1 MDAARI
7 RRHLERRIRRLVL
20 VAKLSLF
27 WERLWPAL
35 WPALALVCVFTIFA
49 LFGLIGLL
57 PVTLHWVLLFALAG
71 GGLFLLWHGLKDVRW
86 PRHDEALRRIE
97 EDSRLP
103 HQPLS
108 VLEDM
113 PAAGTGSATLWK
125 AHQERVQTLATRLR
139 TGWPSPGLAAGD
151 PWALRAALGL
161 ILIIALFGTPE
172 GRWQRVRE
180 ALLPGLADVKPMR
193 IEAWLTPPAYTGV
206 APVYL
211 SGIDPDSHIRVPVRS
226 VLSVRV
232 DGSRAMPNLNAI
244 GPGRADVTP
253 PGEFRLQG
261 EANYALDYAVTGTSE
276 IRLVTGGRVVA
287 QWNVAAIPDKPPVIA
302 FTKPLSRTA
311 SGALRFAYT
320 VTDDYGVADARA
332 EIALAETPGQ
342 PGGPNLK
349 EIAAAAEAGSEA
361 MRGLLHQ
368 PVARV
373 EPPAAPLDM
382 PGSGLKTFTGTTVR
396 DLAAHPW
403 AGLPVTITLVAR
415 DAAGQE
421 GRSQTVRLLLPER
434 PFNKPL
440 AQAVIEQRR
449 RLVLEPTAR
458 FSVSR
463 ALNDVTKDAGSPQ
476 DPELYIQDTTAYLAL
491 RAGVW
496 RLVFANRDEDLDGI
510 YDLLWSA
517 ALHIEDGDLSLAE
530 QALKE
535 AQDRLKQAIERGAP
549 PAEIKELMAGLRA
562 ALQRYFEAAK
572 ASGKSPQTNG
582 QTASPGT
589 QTITE
594 AELQQMMQAIADALA
609 SGDEGQARQLMA
621 QLRNILENLQPPAP
635 GQLSPAQSAMQNAL
649 GRTGDLIKG
658 QQQLMDRTF
667 QGGPPADASGK
678 TAADALSR
686 QMNALGQTQKALRQE
701 LQDIARE
708 MGEKGAPA
716 PEGFGQ
722 AGQAMESA
730 EKEIAD
736 GRTDRAVSQQGKALD
751 GLKQAAQSLASELA
765 RSGAGGAGQA
775 GGDPMGRPLSGQ
787 GADGTGDVAVPDH
800 IDAQKA
806 RQILEELRRRAAEV
820 GRPKIELD
828 YIDRLL
834 NQF

>member
-1 MDAARI
+1 MDASRR
-7 RRHLERRIRRLVL
+7 RRHLEQRIRRLVL
-20 VAKLSLF
+20 VAKLALF

-35 WPALALVCVFTIFA
+35 WPALALVCIFTIFA

-57 PVTLHWVLLFALAG
+57 PGSLHWILLFALAG
-71 GGLFLLWHGLKDVRW
+71 GGLFLLWRGLKDVRW
-86 PRHDEALRRIE
+86 PRRDEALRRIE

-108 VLEDM
+108 ALEDI
-113 PAAGTGSATLWK
+113 PASGTGSATLWK
-125 AHQERVQTLATRLR
+125 AHQERVRRLAARLH

-161 ILIIALFGTPE
+161 IFIIALFGTPE
-172 GRWQRVRE
+172 GRLQRVRE

-193 IEAWLTPPAYTGV
+193 IEAWLTPPAYTGL

-211 SGIDPDSHIRVPVRS
+211 SAIQPGSRIRIPVRS

-232 DGSRAMPNLNAI
+232 DGSRAMPNLNAVA
-244 GPGRADVTP
+244 PDRTNVAP
-253 PGEFRLQG
+253 PGEFRLLG
-261 EANYALDYAVTGTSE
+261 EANYALDYPVTGTAE

-287 QWNVAAIPDKPPVIA
+287 RWNVDAIPDKPPVIA
-302 FTKPLSRTA
+302 FTKPLARTA

-320 VTDDYGVADARA
+320 VSDDYGVADAHA
-332 EIALAETPGQ
+332 EITLGEAPDKPTP
-342 PGGPNLK
+342 PSLK
-349 EIAAAAEAGSEA
+349 EIAAAVGAGNEA

-373 EPPAAPLDM
+373 EPPLATLDL
-382 PGSGLKTFTGTTVR
+382 PEPGLKTFTGTTVR
-396 DLAAHPW
+396 DLASHPW

-421 GRSQTVRLLLPER
+421 GRSQTIRLLLPER

-449 RLVLEPTAR
+449 RLVLEPNAR

-463 ALNDVTKDAGSPQ
+463 ALNDVTKDAGATQ
-476 DPELYIQDTTAYLAL
+476 DPELYIQDSTAYLAL
-491 RAGVW
+491 RAAVW
-496 RLVFANRDEDLDGI
+496 RLAFANRDEDLDGL
-510 YDLLWSA
+510 YDLLWST

-535 AQDRLKQAIERGAP
+535 AQDRLKQAIEKGAP

-572 ASGKSPQTNG
+572 ASGKSPQANG
-582 QTASPGT
+582 QPASSDT
-589 QTITE
+589 RTITE
-594 AELQQMMQAIADALA
+594 AELQQMMQALADALA
-609 SGDEGQARQLMA
+609 SGDAAQARQLMA
-621 QLRNILENLQPPAP
+621 QLRNILENLQSPAP
-635 GQLSPAQSAMQNAL
+635 GQPTPAQSAMQNAL
-649 GRTGDLIKG
+649 GRTGQLIKG
-658 QQQLMDRTF
+658 QQELMDRTF
-667 QGGPPADASGK
+667 QGGTSSGADGK
-678 TAADALSR
+678 AAGDAFSR
-686 QMNALGQTQKALRQE
+686 QMNALGQTQKALQQE
-701 LQDIARE
+701 LQDIGRE

-722 AGQAMESA
+722 ARQAMENA
-730 EKEIAD
+730 EKEIAS
-736 GRTDRAVSQQGKALD
+736 GRTDRAVNQQGKALD
-751 GLKQAAQSLASELA
+751 SLKQAAQSLASALA

-775 GGDPMGRPLSGQ
+775 GNDPLGRPLSNQ
-787 GADGTGDVAVPDH
+787 GADGSGDVAVPDH
-800 IDAQKA
+800 INAQKA